1 MIICTGVSGFIGRHL
16 TKALNAD
23 WVPGQVP
30 LLREADAL
38 IHLGGISDTTCK
50 DEQRLIEA
58 NVKLTLELADSAADA
73 GIPFIYASS
82 ASIYGNGRGP
92 LNAYARSKAAI
103 DASMANRSDEWYGL
117 RLFNVYGDGEG
128 KKGDQASMVYKA
140 VWSHRNGKTPEFF
153 TPKARRDYVH
163 VSDVVKV
170 ILWFVRTCPRSGVYD
185 VGTGE
190 STSIKEVCDLA
201 QDISP
206 FIRRMAATEMRGMY
220 KHPSLTEIPVPSHM
234 FCACQMDTK
243 ADLTRLRSIGYDAP
257 FLSLEEGIKLL

>member
-1 MIICTGVSGFIGRHL
+1 ME
-16 TKALNAD
+16 
-23 WVPGQVP
+23 
-30 LLREADAL
+30 LREADAL

-103 DASMANRSDEWYGL
+103 DAAMANRSDEWYGL

-128 KKGDQASMVYKA
+128 KKGDQASMVFKA
-140 VWSHRNGKTPEFF
+140 VQKWKAGCQPAFF
-153 TPKARRDYVH
+153 YPHALRDYIH
-163 VSDVVKV
+163 ISDVVKV

-185 VGTGE
+185 VGSGVSRT
-190 STSIKEVCDLA
+190 IKEVCQLA
-201 QDISP
+201 RVMHYGTLLSGPIGS
-206 FIRRMAATEMRGMY
+206 IA
-220 KHPSLTEIPVPSHM
+220 EIPVPAHM
-234 FCACQMDTK
+234 FGACQMNTK
-243 ADLTRLRSIGYDAP
+243 ADLTRLRAIGYDAP